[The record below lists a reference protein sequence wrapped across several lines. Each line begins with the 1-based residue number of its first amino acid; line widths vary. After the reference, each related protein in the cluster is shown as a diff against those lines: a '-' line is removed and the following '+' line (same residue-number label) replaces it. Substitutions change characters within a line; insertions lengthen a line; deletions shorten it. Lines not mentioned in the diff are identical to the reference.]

1 MSADGGAAT
10 HSQKQTQLIFT
21 AEADSLR
28 LRCAFPSTQPA
39 HGFFSLSL
47 PFFFFFLPM
56 LRLQTLFCE
65 LMVCKTRREAVRGR
79 WA

>member
-28 LRCAFPSTQPA
+28 SHCAFSSTQRA
-39 HGFFSLSL
+39 HIFFSLS
-47 PFFFFFLPM
+47 FFLPM

-65 LMVCKTRREAVRGR
+65 LMVCKSRRKAVRGR